1 MQNAAKAIVETN
13 DARSEAARMVSTA
26 DAIEDL
32 LTKVSNEMAR
42 LNEKGEGVYYG
53 AEGSKAALLR
63 DEVDKIRNEFHRIHE
78 QVRKSA
84 EDINEIAKSMETT
97 QS

>member
-1 MQNAAKAIVETN
+1 MQNAAKAIVETTE
-13 DARSEAARMVSTA
+13 ARSEAAKMVSTA
-26 DAIEDL
+26 DALEDL
-32 LTKVSNEMAR
+32 LTKVSNEMAK

-53 AEGSKAALLR
+53 AESSKAAVLR
-63 DEVDKIRNEFHRIHE
+63 DQVDQIRNEFHRIHE

>member
-13 DARSEAARMVSTA
+13 EARSEAARMVSTA
-26 DAIEDL
+26 DAIEEL
-32 LTKVSNEMAR
+32 LTRISNDMAK

-53 AEGSKAALLR
+53 ADGSKAAALR
-63 DEVDKIRNEFHRIHE
+63 DQLDNIRNEFHRIHE

-84 EDINEIAKSMETT
+84 EDITEIAKSMETT